1 MGCHKILD
9 TPFCCLSIANNYQLQ
24 LIPMTSPPQS
34 PPPPVRPPRLDSRQL
49 LQGGK
54 EIVIT
59 HGSEEYRLRLT
70 AGGKLIL
77 TK

>member
-1 MGCHKILD
+1 M
-9 TPFCCLSIANNYQLQ
+9 S
-24 LIPMTSPPQS
+24 SSVPQT
-34 PPPPVRPPRLDSRQL
+34 PPPAARPPRIDSRQL

>member
-1 MGCHKILD
+1 MSSHPK
-9 TPFCCLSIANNYQLQ
+9 TPAPANR
-24 LIPMTSPPQS
+24 PPQI
-34 PPPPVRPPRLDSRQL
+34 DSRQL

-59 HGSEEYRLRLT
+59 HGTEEYRLRLT
-70 AGGKLIL
+70 GAGKLIL

>member
-1 MGCHKILD
+1 
-9 TPFCCLSIANNYQLQ
+9 
-24 LIPMTSPPQS
+24 MTSPLPHT
-34 PPPPVRPPRLDSRQL
+34 PPPAGKPPRIESRLL

-54 EIVIT
+54 EIVIV
-59 HGSEEYRLRLT
+59 HGTEEYRLRLT

>member
-1 MGCHKILD
+1 M
-9 TPFCCLSIANNYQLQ
+9 S
-24 LIPMTSPPQS
+24 SPSQT
-34 PPPPVRPPRLDSRQL
+34 PPPAVRPPRIDSRQL

-59 HGSEEYRLRLT
+59 HGTEEYRLRLT
-70 AGGKLIL
+70 GAGKLIL

>member
-1 MGCHKILD
+1 M
-9 TPFCCLSIANNYQLQ
+9 S
-24 LIPMTSPPQS
+24 SQS
-34 PPPPVRPPRLDSRQL
+34 QIPPPAARPPRIDSRLL

-59 HGSEEYRLRLT
+59 HGNEEYRLRLT

>member
-1 MGCHKILD
+1 M
-9 TPFCCLSIANNYQLQ
+9 S
-24 LIPMTSPPQS
+24 SPSQT
-34 PPPPVRPPRLDSRQL
+34 PPPAVRPPRIDSRQL

-59 HGSEEYRLRLT
+59 HGAEEYRLRLT
-70 AGGKLIL
+70 GAGKLIL

>member
-1 MGCHKILD
+1 MSSQI
-9 TPFCCLSIANNYQLQ
+9 
-24 LIPMTSPPQS
+24 QS
-34 PPPPVRPPRLDSRQL
+34 PLPAVRPPRIDSRQL

-54 EIVIT
+54 ELVIT
-59 HGSEEYRLRLT
+59 HGREEYRLRLT